1 VTTKEQGCFTRSR
14 PIGREAAERIRATRW
29 GDSPMKLYDVG
40 IVIVVAALAAVV
52 AMLVASQMVR

>member
-1 VTTKEQGCFTRSR
+1 VTTKEQGCFTRSQT
-14 PIGREAAERIRATRW
+14 IGREAAERIRATRR